1 MTTSKIETGT
11 DSELNLAS
19 EDRSRGVGRDH
30 RLLTIVAAAFV
41 FLALCLMMVDF
52 GRLDRVVPK
61 HESPYRHQLRP
72 VKLVRNVSPRGRA
85 ELLFGGGFYGAHHS
99 EGIGAVDFLNVLGS
113 VALFQ

>member
-1 MTTSKIETGT
+1 MTTSKIETVT
-11 DSELNLAS
+11 DSELDLAS

-72 VKLVRNVSPRGRA
+72 VKLVRNVSPR
-85 ELLFGGGFYGAHHS
+85 
-99 EGIGAVDFLNVLGS
+99 
-113 VALFQ
+113 